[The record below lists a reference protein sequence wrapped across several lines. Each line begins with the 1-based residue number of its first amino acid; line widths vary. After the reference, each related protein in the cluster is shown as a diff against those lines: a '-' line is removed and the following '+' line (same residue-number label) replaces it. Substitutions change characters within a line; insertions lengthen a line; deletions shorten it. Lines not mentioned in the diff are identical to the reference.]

1 MIQKDAATHW
11 KKPFFTIWTGQALSL
26 LTSSIVQFAI
36 IWYLTDTTRSPAVLS
51 IASLAG
57 FLPAGLLGPFA
68 GVFIDR
74 HSRKA
79 IMITADLCIS
89 AASLVIALFGML
101 SAIPVWLV
109 MAVLFIRSVG
119 TAFQQPCIQAVTPL
133 IVPEDQLTRCN
144 GYSQA
149 LQSASMLIS
158 PAIAAALY
166 AACPMHWIIA
176 IDILGAL
183 CAVATL
189 GVTKINDVVQKQADR
204 PHVLREMADG
214 FHVLRTHRG
223 LIAIIGMQVAFMIA
237 FMPVNALYPLMSMEY
252 FGGTAWHAGLV
263 EITFSAGMLVGA
275 LVLGVW
281 GGFKNKMYTV
291 ALSCFIMGLAMVWCG
306 ILPPAGF
313 WIFALLS
320 LIIGLSS
327 PLYNGVMAAVIQQQI
342 PPEFLGRVFSLVTG
356 ITALAAPVGLGLSGA
371 LGEILGVNQWF
382 VISGVVTTLSG
393 VYCLVWPSLRAIG
406 KTTPTI
412 NEK

>member
-1 MIQKDAATHW
+1 MIQKTDFQHW

-26 LTSSIVQFAI
+26 LTSTIVQFAI
-36 IWYLTDTTRSPAVLS
+36 IWYLTDTTGSPAVLS

-79 IMITADLCIS
+79 IMITADLCIA
-89 AASLVIALFGML
+89 AASLVIALYGVL
-101 SAIPVWLV
+101 SAIPIWLV
-109 MAVLFIRSVG
+109 IAVLFIRSVG

-133 IVPEDQLTRCN
+133 IVPEGQLTRCN

-176 IDILGAL
+176 IDIIGAL

-189 GVTKINDVVQKQADR
+189 GITKINDVVQKQAER

-214 FHVLRTHRG
+214 FQILRARRG
-223 LIAIIGMQVAFMIA
+223 LIAIVGMQAAFMIA
-237 FMPVNALYPLMSMEY
+237 FMPVNALYPLMSMDY
-252 FGGTAWHAGLV
+252 FGGTAWHASLV
-263 EITFSAGMLVGA
+263 EITFSVGMLAGA
-275 LVLGVW
+275 LILGVW
-281 GGFKNKMYTV
+281 GGCKNKMHTI
-291 ALSCFIMGLAMVWCG
+291 ALSCFVMGLAMVWCG

-313 WIFALLS
+313 WLFAILS
-320 LIIGLSS
+320 LVIGLSA
-327 PLYNGVMAAVIQQQI
+327 PLYNGVMAAVIQQQV
-342 PPEFLGRVFSLVTG
+342 PPEFLGRVFSLITG
-356 ITALAAPVGLGLSGA
+356 MTALAAPIGLGLSGA
-371 LGEILGVNQWF
+371 LGEVLGVSEWF
-382 VISGVVTTLSG
+382 VISGLVTALSG
-393 VYCLVWPSLRAIG
+393 VYCLAWPSLRAIG
-406 KTTPTI
+406 KAAPAI
-412 NEK
+412 KQE

>member
-1 MIQKDAATHW
+1 MIEKDVSTHW

-36 IWYLTDTTRSPAVLS
+36 IWYLTDTTKSPAVLS

-89 AASLVIALFGML
+89 AASLVIALFGIL

-133 IVPEDQLTRCN
+133 IVPEDRLTRCN

-149 LQSASMLIS
+149 LQSASMLVS

-166 AACPMHWIIA
+166 AVCPMHWIIA

-189 GVTKINDVVQKQADR
+189 GITKINDVVQKQAER
-204 PHVLREMADG
+204 PHVLREMGDG
-214 FHVLRTHRG
+214 FQILRTRRG
-223 LIAIIGMQVAFMIA
+223 LIAIIVMQVAFMIA
-237 FMPVNALYPLMSMEY
+237 FMPVNALYPLMSMDY

-263 EITFSAGMLVGA
+263 EVTFSVGMLAGA
-275 LVLGVW
+275 LILGVW
-281 GGFKNKMYTV
+281 GGFKNKIHSV
-291 ALSCFIMGLAMVWCG
+291 ALSCFLMGLSMIWCG
-306 ILPPAGF
+306 ILPPDGF
-313 WIFALLS
+313 WIFTALS
-320 LIIGLSS
+320 LAIGLSS
-327 PLYNGVMAAVIQQQI
+327 PLYNGVIAAIVQQRT
-342 PPEFLGRVFSLVTG
+342 PPEFLGRVFSLITG
-356 ITALAAPVGLGLSGA
+356 ITALAAPIGLGLSGA

-382 VISGVVTTLSG
+382 VISGIVTALCG
-393 VYCLVWPSLRAIG
+393 VYCLVWPPLCAMG
-406 KTTPTI
+406 KTPPSAGG
-412 NEK
+412 K

>member
-1 MIQKDAATHW
+1 MIQSTTHW
-11 KKPFFTIWTGQALSL
+11 RKPFFTIWTGQAISL
-26 LTSSIVQFAI
+26 LTSTIVQFAI
-36 IWYLTDTTRSPAVLS
+36 IWYLTDTTKSPAVLS

-79 IMITADLCIS
+79 IMMTADLCIA
-89 AASLVIALFGML
+89 AASLVIALYGAL
-101 SAIPVWLV
+101 SAIPLWLV

-133 IVPEDQLTRCN
+133 IVPSDQLTRCN

-149 LQSASMLIS
+149 LQSGSMLIS

-166 AACPMHWIIA
+166 AMWPLHWIIA
-176 IDILGAL
+176 IDIIGAL

-189 GVTKINDVVQKQADR
+189 AVTRFRDVVQPQAER

-214 FHVLRTHRG
+214 FQILRARRG

-237 FMPVNALYPLMSMEY
+237 FMPVNALYPLMSMDY
-252 FGGTAWHAGLV
+252 FGGTAWHASLV

-275 LVLGVW
+275 LILGVW
-281 GGFKNKMYTV
+281 GGFRNKMYTV
-291 ALSCFIMGLAMVWCG
+291 ALSCFVMGLAMVWCG
-306 ILPPAGF
+306 ILPPTGF
-313 WIFALLS
+313 WLFAVLS
-320 LIIGLSS
+320 LVIGLSA
-327 PLYNGVMAAVIQQQI
+327 PLYNGVMAVIIQQQV
-342 PPEFLGRVFSLVTG
+342 PPEFLGRVFSLITG
-356 ITALAAPVGLGLSGA
+356 ITALAAPIGLGLSGA
-371 LGEILGVNQWF
+371 LGEVLGVSEWF

-393 VYCLVWPSLRAIG
+393 VYCLVWPSLRIVG
-406 KTTPTI
+406 KTVPSVQ
-412 NEK
+412 KQ

>member
-1 MIQKDAATHW
+1 MIQSTTHW
-11 KKPFFTIWTGQALSL
+11 RKPFFTIWTGQAISL
-26 LTSSIVQFAI
+26 LTSTIVQFAI
-36 IWYLTDTTRSPAVLS
+36 IWYLTDTTKSPAVLS

-79 IMITADLCIS
+79 IMMTADLCIA
-89 AASLVIALFGML
+89 AASLVIALYGAL
-101 SAIPVWLV
+101 SAIPLWLV

-133 IVPEDQLTRCN
+133 IVPSDQLTRCN

-149 LQSASMLIS
+149 LQSGSMLIS

-166 AACPMHWIIA
+166 AGWPLHWIIA
-176 IDILGAL
+176 IDIIGAL

-189 GVTKINDVVQKQADR
+189 AVTKFRDVVQPQAER

-214 FHVLRTHRG
+214 FQILRARRG

-237 FMPVNALYPLMSMEY
+237 FMPVNALYPLMSMDY
-252 FGGTAWHAGLV
+252 FGGTAWHASLV

-275 LVLGVW
+275 LILGVW
-281 GGFKNKMYTV
+281 GGFRNKMYTV
-291 ALSCFIMGLAMVWCG
+291 ALSCFVMGLAMVWCG
-306 ILPPAGF
+306 ILPPTGF
-313 WIFALLS
+313 WLFAVLS
-320 LIIGLSS
+320 LVIGLSA
-327 PLYNGVMAAVIQQQI
+327 PLYNGVMAAIIQQQV
-342 PPEFLGRVFSLVTG
+342 PPEFLGRAFSLITG
-356 ITALAAPVGLGLSGA
+356 ITALAAPIGLGLSGA
-371 LGEILGVNQWF
+371 LGEVLGVSEWF

-393 VYCLVWPSLRAIG
+393 VYCLVWPSLRIIG
-406 KTTPTI
+406 KTVPPVQ
-412 NEK
+412 KQ